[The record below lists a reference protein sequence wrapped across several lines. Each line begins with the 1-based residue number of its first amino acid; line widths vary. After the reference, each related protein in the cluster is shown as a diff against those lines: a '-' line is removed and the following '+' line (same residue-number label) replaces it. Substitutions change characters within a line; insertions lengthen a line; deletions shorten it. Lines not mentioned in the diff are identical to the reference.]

1 MAAPKGNLFVK
12 AKDKAVKAVDK
23 KNDKLNIHIA
33 GEEFDRN
40 LTNVAVLET
49 LIDQLTAELEM
60 AKGYVKEIGV
70 KTFVDVYIKTGGYP
84 GSFIISSDNQSS
96 FLMTPMDKYIKCD
109 EARFEE
115 LKDTYGEDVVTEK
128 NEFVLNSALLE
139 KYGEVL
145 SDLIQNSPDIDDDDK
160 LELIQGKVTYS
171 VSKGAI
177 EKAFTWGKGK
187 VADFMTSIQPIFA
200 MKGAKAQEDV
210 VKAFM
215 ADRAGK

>member
-109 EARFEE
+109 EARFKE
-115 LKDTYGEDVVTEK
+115 LQDEYGDDVVTEK

-145 SDLIQNSPDIDDDDK
+145 SDLIQNSPDIDEDDK

-171 VSKGAI
+171 VAKGSI

-200 MKGAKAQEDV
+200 MKGAKAQDDV
-210 VKAFM
+210 VKSFM
-215 ADRAGK
+215 EARLKS